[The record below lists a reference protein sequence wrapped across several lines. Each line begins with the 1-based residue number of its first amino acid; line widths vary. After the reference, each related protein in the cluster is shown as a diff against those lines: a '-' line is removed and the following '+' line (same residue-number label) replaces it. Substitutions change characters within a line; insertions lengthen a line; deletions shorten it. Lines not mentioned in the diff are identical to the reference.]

1 MPKCC
6 PCQKKGRCI
15 SCACVKAGNRCSD
28 CWPSTAGQCRNQQH
42 SDELDSQSLS
52 VASSLPSHS
61 SPPCVSS
68 SSGEVNLINTANIA
82 NCAPQVPM
90 TLLPANYHWG
100 DLDGSSLEQT
110 INAAYEVVVHW
121 RQNTFLVP
129 YGKGGCQFVRELAR
143 LYRAYADA
151 TVLESVALKAC
162 AILPHL
168 LLQKPHPK
176 SKSKEHCT
184 HLARRLSLWEKG
196 GFAELMNE
204 GQCIQNRLQNLPLGH
219 YANSGARQFD
229 KLMKLGKVKSAL
241 RLISREG
248 KGNVL
253 SPNSIQSTTD
263 GPKSVLD
270 ILIAKHPP
278 STIPPAD
285 ILLNGDNVNC
295 LHTPIIF
302 EAITGEV
309 IIKATLHTQG
319 AAGPSGLD
327 AYAWRRL
334 STSFKGASS
343 DLCDS
348 LAAVTRR
355 ICSTNVNPEGL
366 SAFTAS

>member
-1 MPKCC
+1 M
-6 PCQKKGRCI
+6 
-15 SCACVKAGNRCSD
+15 
-28 CWPSTAGQCRNQQH
+28 
-42 SDELDSQSLS
+42 LD
-52 VASSLPSHS
+52 
-61 SPPCVSS
+61 
-68 SSGEVNLINTANIA
+68 
-82 NCAPQVPM
+82 
-90 TLLPANYHWG
+90 
-100 DLDGSSLEQT
+100 
-110 INAAYEVVVHW
+110 
-121 RQNTFLVP
+121 
-129 YGKGGCQFVRELAR
+129 
-143 LYRAYADA
+143 
-151 TVLESVALKAC
+151 
-162 AILPHL
+162 
-168 LLQKPHPK
+168 
-176 SKSKEHCT
+176 
-184 HLARRLSLWEKG
+184 
-196 GFAELMNE
+196 E

-219 YANSGARQFD
+219 YANSSARQFD

-263 GPKSVLD
+263 GPRSVLD

-309 IIKATLHTQG
+309 IRKATLHTQG

-355 ICSTNVNPEGL
+355 ICSTNINPEGL
-366 SAFTAS
+366 SAFTASRLIPLDKSPGIRPVGIGEVARRIAAKTVLRLLSEDIRAATGPLQLCAGHIAGCEAAIHAVNEMFNQQTSDATLLVDASNPFNTINRQAALHNIEYICPSIATILNSNYNAPVKMFITGGGEIKSMEGTTQGDPLAMAMYALAITPLIQRLGTHIHQS